1 MKFYL
6 FLERKLGKYAIKNL
20 NLYLVVINLL
30 GLAIYVLN
38 PFFYTLYLSL
48 SPYSVLKGQVWR
60 IFTFIFYPMT
70 LSSFGILFSLFI
82 IYIYYNFTTSLINVW
97 GDFKFNLYI
106 LIGIIG
112 HVVAAFLIYFIT
124 GQDLI
129 MIPMYLTF
137 SIFIAFALTF
147 KDAVF
152 LVFFIIPVKA
162 KYLAYFELIV
172 YFLLFISS
180 DMTTKISILVSLL
193 NVFLFL
199 YISYKDDFVRWL
211 RRLVYKFFRR

>member
-112 HVVAAFLIYFIT
+112 HVVAVFLIYFIT

-137 SIFIAFALTF
+137 SIFIL
-147 KDAVF
+147 
-152 LVFFIIPVKA
+152 LII
-162 KYLAYFELIV
+162 L
-172 YFLLFISS
+172 
-180 DMTTKISILVSLL
+180 
-193 NVFLFL
+193 
-199 YISYKDDFVRWL
+199 
-211 RRLVYKFFRR
+211 